1 MISILQIEQVWKQNA
16 GDTAIVMTKNSPYKK
31 FIDEAI
37 LKMFESG
44 KLRNILQRWK
54 VEEPDCSPMNREGKP
69 LNFKKLIS
77 IFVIIGLGVLFA
89 IIVVLLENF
98 QVNYLRKKNDPNNV
112 RNDLI
117 SEKDFVN
124 LKIEEMAN
132 LHDAMKLKQEISG
145 LLTVEYL
152 EWYSETLDIFR
163 KFKQP

>member
-1 MISILQIEQVWKQNA
+1 
-16 GDTAIVMTKNSPYKK
+16 MTKNSPYKK

-37 LKMFESG
+37 LNMLENG
-44 KLRNILQRWK
+44 KLRIILQRWK
-54 VEEPDCSPMNREGKP
+54 IEEPDCSPLIRTGKP

-77 IFVIIGLGVLFA
+77 IFFIIGLGVLLA
-89 IIVVLLENF
+89 IIVVLFENF
-98 QVNYLRKKNDPNNV
+98 QPNLLKKKNDPNNV
-112 RNDLI
+112 RDNLI
-117 SEKDFVN
+117 YEKNFVN
-124 LKIEEMAN
+124 LKIEEMVN

>member
-1 MISILQIEQVWKQNA
+1 
-16 GDTAIVMTKNSPYKK
+16 MTKNSPYKK

-37 LKMFESG
+37 LNMLENG
-44 KLRNILQRWK
+44 KLRIILQRWK
-54 VEEPDCSPMNREGKP
+54 IEEPDCSPLIRMGKP

-77 IFVIIGLGVLFA
+77 IFFIIGLGVLLA
-89 IIVVLLENF
+89 IIVVLFENF
-98 QVNYLRKKNDPNNV
+98 QPNLLKKKNDPNNV
-112 RNDLI
+112 RDNLI
-117 SEKDFVN
+117 YEKNFVN
-124 LKIEEMAN
+124 LKIEEMVN

>member
-1 MISILQIEQVWKQNA
+1 
-16 GDTAIVMTKNSPYKK
+16 MTKNSPYKK

-54 VEEPDCSPMNREGKP
+54 VEEPDCSPMIREAKP
-69 LNFKKLIS
+69 LNYKKLIS
-77 IFVIIGLGVLFA
+77 IFVIIGLGVLLA

-98 QVNYLRKKNDPNNV
+98 QVNYFRKKNDPNNI

-132 LHDAMKLKQEISG
+132 LHDEMKLKLEKSG

-152 EWYSETLDIFR
+152 EWYGETLDIQCDYDGIY
-163 KFKQP
+163 KN